1 MFHVNTALPN
11 DSISAEVPNPAV
23 SPEILKNILLWQ
35 RAGAT
40 MDDVLRRLRLHMF
53 PLAIPPTTGTLVC
66 PAAYIKST
74 AHALMITSTY
84 CLTVRR

>member
-1 MFHVNTALPN
+1 MLHVNTALPN

-35 RAGAT
+35 RYGAT
-40 MDDVLRRLRLHMF
+40 MDDVLRRLRLHTV
-53 PLAIPPTTGTLVC
+53 PTGYTPTTGTLVC
-66 PAAYIKST
+66 PAACIKST

>member
-1 MFHVNTALPN
+1 MLHVNTALPN

-40 MDDVLRRLRLHMF
+40 MDDVLRRLRLF

-66 PAAYIKST
+66 PAACIKST